1 MAVMCPETPR
11 EFHPASLEGMMFQA
25 LSALPDSYYVFHS
38 FTVIRADDNGLSE
51 CEVDFVIFHP
61 EKGVLCIEAKAGNVH
76 YQDGEWLY
84 GNGDP
89 MRHGGPFRQ
98 ASRSMHNLMEYIDE
112 CGYDYIRKKCK
123 FLFAVWFPSVM
134 KEQFRNVQLPADA
147 DRNLILFRDSME
159 QISDE
164 IERIFSIPLQQY
176 NVQTM
181 LGARDKALLL
191 ERIFAPRFE
200 IISITTMEHMHK
212 KQVFKTLLKEQ
223 TALLNYL
230 EEQKCAVINGMAG
243 TGKTL
248 IALEKARRHAAKGE
262 SVLFLCYNKKLK
274 EHLRSC
280 YPHDFIEYHTI
291 DGLAC
296 KLCNA
301 PTADYQL
308 FQEKLEDF
316 YLDGGFPYQHV
327 IIDEGQDFGQ
337 EKLDE
342 ITIVELLQSIITEH
356 EESNGSFYVFYDK
369 NQLVQGSRIPDCIAN
384 ADCRLTLY
392 RNCRNTE
399 NIAIASMR
407 LLGSERQPKL
417 FADAVIGDTPLLF
430 MEEKTQDQSK
440 ALQQCIRQFEQS
452 GCESIVILTVKT
464 EESSFLS
471 VDITQGM
478 YSYQGKKYLF
488 TTCRKFKGLESDA
501 VILTDIE
508 GNMDADEIRK
518 LIYVGASRAR
528 FNLALISALS
538 ESDCC
543 DLLDHM
549 ELKHTKQP
557 KKALATSFNSKY
569 AVIQDT
575 VNV

>member
-38 FTVIRADDNGLSE
+38 FTVIHTDDEGLSE

-61 EKGVLCIEAKAGNVH
+61 EKGVLCIEAKAGNVQ
-76 YQDGEWLY
+76 YQNGEWLY
-84 GNGDP
+84 GDGTP

-98 ASRSMHNLMEYIDE
+98 ASTNMHNLMDYIDD

-123 FLFAVWFPSVM
+123 FMFAVWFPSVTE
-134 KEQFRNVQLPADA
+134 EQFRNVVLPADA
-147 DRNLILFRDSME
+147 DRSLILFRDSIE

-164 IERIFSIPLQQY
+164 IARIFSIPLRQH

-181 LGARDKALLL
+181 LGARDKTLLL

-200 IISITTMEHMHK
+200 IISITTMEHTHK
-212 KQVFKTLLKEQ
+212 KLVFKTLLKEQ

-230 EEQKCAVINGMAG
+230 EEQNCAVINGMAG

-274 EHLRSC
+274 EHLRTC

-296 KLCNA
+296 KLCNT
-301 PTADYQL
+301 PSADYQL
-308 FQEKLEDF
+308 FQEKLEDY

-356 EESNGSFYVFYDK
+356 EEANGTFYVFYDK
-369 NQLVQGSRIPDCIAN
+369 NQLVQGSRIPACIAN
-384 ADCRLTLY
+384 AECRLTLY

-430 MEEKTQDQSK
+430 MEEAAKKQ
-440 ALQQCIRQFEQS
+440 AAAVQQCIRQFEQS

-464 EESSFLS
+464 EETGLLHA
-471 VDITQGM
+471 DAAQGM
-478 YSYQGKKYLF
+478 YLYQGRKYLY
-488 TTCRKFKGLESDA
+488 TTCRKFKGLEADA

-528 FNLALISALS
+528 FHLALITGLREA
-538 ESDCC
+538 DCC
-543 DLLDHM
+543 GLLDRM
-549 ELKHTKQP
+549 ELKHTRQP
-557 KKALATSFNSKY
+557 KKALATAFNAKL
-569 AVIQDT
+569 AAIQDAVT
-575 VNV
+575 V